1 MNQPD
6 SVASWYYSEN
16 GRQAG
21 PVTAGALREMASS
34 GRLGP
39 QDLVWREGMGDWR
52 PASTV
57 PELAA
62 SLPVPAASWPVA
74 PPPLPAGFA
83 PPQGFAPPPPQAHF
97 GYPGMPHPPPGRGTD
112 PAMRWLIPIDRS
124 GWAIAAGYLGL
135 FSFFGGFLG
144 PVAVIVSILAIR
156 DIKKHPH
163 RHGMGRAI
171 FGLIAGIIGTIILV
185 FVLIAIVSESGR
197 PSYRRY

>member
-1 MNQPD
+1 
-6 SVASWYYSEN
+6 
-16 GRQAG
+16 
-21 PVTAGALREMASS
+21 
-34 GRLGP
+34 
-39 QDLVWREGMGDWR
+39 MGDWR
-52 PASTV
+52 PTSTV

-83 PPQGFAPPPPQAHF
+83 SQQGFAAQPGFAPPPPHGHF
-97 GYPGMPHPPPGRGTD
+97 GYPGMPHPPPGGTD

-144 PVAVIVSILAIR
+144 PVAVIVSIVAIR
-156 DIKKHPH
+156 DIKKHPD

-171 FGLIAGIIGTIILV
+171 FGLIAGIIGTIILA
-185 FVLIAIVSESGR
+185 FVIVAIVSDSR
-197 PSYRRY
+197 PPSYRRY

>member
-1 MNQPD
+1 MSHADDGP
-6 SVASWYYSEN
+6 SWYYSEH

-21 PVTAGALREMASS
+21 PVAATALREMASS
-34 GRLGP
+34 GRLGA
-39 QDLVWREGMGDWR
+39 QDLVWREGMGNWM
-52 PASTV
+52 PVSTV

-83 PPQGFAPPPPQAHF
+83 PPSPRAPID
-97 GYPGMPHPPPGRGTD
+97 YRGMPQPYPSTGGD
-112 PAMRWLIPIDRS
+112 PSMRWLIPVGRS

-144 PVAVIVSILAIR
+144 PVAVIVSIVAIR
-156 DIKKHPH
+156 DIKRHPD

-171 FGLIAGIIGTIILV
+171 FGLIAGILGTFLLV
-185 FVLIAIVSESGR
+185 FVVIGMVASAGH
-197 PSYRRY
+197 PSYRRYGP

>member
-1 MNQPD
+1 MSHAD
-6 SVASWYYSEN
+6 TSDAWYYSEN

-21 PVTAGALREMASS
+21 PVTAAALREMASS

-39 QDLVWREGMGDWR
+39 QDLVWREGMADWR

-57 PELAA
+57 HELAA

-74 PPPLPAGFA
+74 PPPLPAGF
-83 PPQGFAPPPPQAHF
+83 PPSQGHAPPPPRAPFDYRVMPQP
-97 GYPGMPHPPPGRGTD
+97 YPSAD
-112 PAMRWLIPIDRS
+112 PSMRWLIPIDRS

-144 PVAVIVSILAIR
+144 PVAVIVPIIAIR
-156 DIKKHPH
+156 DIKKHPD

-171 FGLIAGIIGTIILV
+171 FGLIAGVLGTIILV
-185 FVLIAIVSESGR
+185 FVLVGMASQSGR
-197 PSYRRY
+197 PPYRRY